1 MRKPLISIVYILVFS
16 LLGVLLMSS
25 TKPSSFLSSSI
36 SAISGTVSN
45 LNNEL
50 LEYVNPEKPTHDHSS
65 AYYQR
70 FFISKFNLGDK
81 AIEAKFSSPMKIAEG
96 DQITV
101 SGYLKDGSFQ
111 VLAYNNQTQ
120 QVASNENWVILAL
133 GSLFFFAVAIVLLNS
148 ELVAEGALIPKLFL
162 FGFTLI
168 AIYMGYRTLLIR
180 EAVKLCLAKKEK
192 VLITKVIPPLTTA
205 LRSRVS

>member
-1 MRKPLISIVYILVFS
+1 
-16 LLGVLLMSS
+16 MSVI
-25 TKPSSFLSSSI
+25 KPSTFLSTSI
-36 SAISGTVSN
+36 RSVSGTVSN

-65 AYYQR
+65 VYYKR

-81 AIEAKFSSPMKIAEG
+81 AIEAKFSMPMKIAEG

-101 SGYLKDGSFQ
+101 SGYQKDSAFQ

-120 QVASNENWVILAL
+120 QVTSNENWIVLVL
-133 GSLFFFAVAIVLLNS
+133 GALFFFIVAIGLFNS

-162 FGFTLI
+162 FGFTLV
-168 AIYMGYRTLLIR
+168 AIYMGYRALLIR
-180 EAVKLCLAKKEK
+180 EAIKL
-192 VLITKVIPPLTTA
+192 I
-205 LRSRVS
+205 SN